1 MEKEIN
7 EQFMK
12 LNYIIGD
19 LDSLYHSAALK
30 FGLTDSAMAVIY
42 AIRAEGRPC
51 RISEICRLMGVSRQ
65 TANSALRRLE
75 NDGLIRLEAVDG
87 KQKSAALTERGMAL
101 SETTAA
107 RIIAAENR
115 VFSSWTEAERSE
127 FLRLNRKLCEQL
139 KIEFDKL
146 G

>member
-19 LDSLYHSAALK
+19 LDSAYHSAALK
-30 FGLTDSAMAVIY
+30 LGLTDSNMAIIY

-51 RISEICRLMGVSRQ
+51 RISEICRLTGLSKQ
-65 TANSALRRLE
+65 TVNSALRRLE
-75 NDGLIRLEAVDG
+75 SDGIIRLDAVDG
-87 KQKSAALTERGMAL
+87 KRKSAALTERGTEL
-101 SETTAA
+101 SERTVA
-107 RIIAAENR
+107 RVIAAENR
-115 VFSSWTEAERSE
+115 VFGSWTEEERSE

-139 KIEFDKL
+139 KAEFDRL